1 LNAKGRL
8 SRLRN
13 IVKDH
18 GYEIYTDEEK
28 GDFTFIEA
36 RGL

>member
-13 IVKDH
+13 IVKDQ

-36 RGL
+36 REL